1 MEKLNAGY
9 WTGRYADADVPWDL
23 GKASRPLVEFSKTLD
38 KQSRI
43 LIPGGGAG
51 HEWKYLTQQGFENV
65 CLLDWSGAAFR
76 SLAEEYP
83 EAAGNKLIQGDFFAH
98 NGVYDAILEQTFF
111 CALPPAQRGD
121 YAAKTAD
128 LLVKGGSLAGVWFD
142 FPLTE
147 KGPPF
152 GGSAEEYSDW
162 LSPYF
167 SIRVLERCR
176 NSEPERD
183 GKEIFIWAQK
193 K

>member
-1 MEKLNAGY
+1 MKELNAAY
-9 WTGRYADADVPWDL
+9 WTARYADSDVPWDL
-23 GKASRPLVEFSKTLD
+23 GKPSRPLVEFAERLD
-38 KQSRI
+38 QGARV

-51 HEWKYLTQQGFENV
+51 HEWKYLLNRGYKNV
-65 CLLDWSGAAFR
+65 FLLDWSGTAFQ
-76 SLAEEYP
+76 SLAEEFP
-83 EAAGNKLIQGDFFAH
+83 EAAETRLIKGDFFAH
-98 NGVYDAILEQTFF
+98 EGVYDVILEQTFF

-121 YAAKTAD
+121 YAVKAAE
-128 LLVKGGSLAGVWFD
+128 LLAKGGSLAGVWFD

-152 GGSAEEYSDW
+152 GGAAEEYQDW

-167 SIRVLERCR
+167 KIRVLERCR

-183 GKEIFIWAQK
+183 GKELFIYAQK